1 MLKIGLTGGIASGKS
16 AVAEMFAAL
25 GAAVV
30 DTDLIAREVVAPGS
44 RGLAA
49 VRAAFGE
56 TVLASDGTLDRRRL
70 RAVVFNDPELRARLE
85 AILHPLIRT
94 RTAEQIAAARGP
106 YALVVVPLLIETD
119 FTELVDRILVVDCPR
134 ETQVQRVIERD
145 GVDRSAAEAMLAA
158 QTDRA
163 TRLTAADDV
172 IDNGGSLEL
181 TRAQVAE
188 LHRRYSE
195 LAHDCRSRRGRAE

>member
-1 MLKIGLTGGIASGKS
+1 
-16 AVAEMFAAL
+16 
-25 GAAVV
+25 
-30 DTDLIAREVVAPGS
+30 
-44 RGLAA
+44 
-49 VRAAFGE
+49 
-56 TVLASDGTLDRRRL
+56 
-70 RAVVFNDPELRARLE
+70 
-85 AILHPLIRT
+85 
-94 RTAEQIAAARGP
+94 
-106 YALVVVPLLIETD
+106 
-119 FTELVDRILVVDCPR
+119 
-134 ETQVQRVIERD
+134 VQRVIERD

-163 TRLTAADDV
+163 TRLTAAEDV